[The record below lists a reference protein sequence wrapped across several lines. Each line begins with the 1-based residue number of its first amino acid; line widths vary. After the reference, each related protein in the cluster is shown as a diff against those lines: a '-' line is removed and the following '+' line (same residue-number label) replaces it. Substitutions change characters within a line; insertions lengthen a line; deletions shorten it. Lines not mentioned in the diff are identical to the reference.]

1 MAPVENNFPPRG
13 PKIVLG
19 RRLLG
24 ATDDDEARVSLSGI
38 HRCGGADRV
47 IAGRLFIGGLQRSDM
62 DIVPRELRRQRDV
75 RVHAAGEG
83 DRP

>member
-1 MAPVENNFPPRG
+1 MAPVETNFPPRG

-38 HRCGGADRV
+38 HRCGGADPRHSRAALHRR
-47 IAGRLFIGGLQRSDM
+47 IAALGHGHR
-62 DIVPRELRRQRDV
+62 
-75 RVHAAGEG
+75 AA
-83 DRP
+83 